1 MLLEVICRLYVYYWE
16 HYVKVSIHKLFGN
29 FRVFSL
35 FIKQYRNYYYTLLG
49 HCFQTC

>member
-29 FRVFSL
+29 FRVFSASVV
-35 FIKQYRNYYYTLLG
+35 IYKTI
-49 HCFQTC
+49 